1 MKVPFKAF
9 DNSLFKES
17 VVHISCH
24 SQQIPLFKVV
34 NTVLNE
40 PHEKFAKV

>member
-9 DNSLFKES
+9 DYSLFKES
-17 VVHISCH
+17 VVHISGH

-34 NTVLNE
+34 YTVLNE
-40 PHEKFAKV
+40 PHEKFA